1 LFRNKKKITIFLSIV
16 GIAILLFI
24 ISLCTSGSNNAGDNY
39 YHEDT
44 NYYALK
50 KVFFAPS
57 LSDFDRL
64 DRIKVSKVFGVLI
77 ESEKQFGEKILFA
90 TYINGYAGYYRN
102 SGGGCLAGKWHP
114 KNDQNVQHDVQR
126 TFGRNE
132 NATELLSK
140 EFREKSAAFTSLAND
155 YLSKA
160 LPENGWH
167 NRNRMVTFWFL
178 TEEGPFQCQVPQG
191 ALYISEFKDLACAAN
206 DIISDL
212 RNSEECLREDSIPP
226 YEELKL

>member
-1 LFRNKKKITIFLSIV
+1 MTIFFSIV

-24 ISLCTSGSNNAGDNY
+24 ISLCISGSKNAGDNY

-50 KVFFAPS
+50 KVFFAPN

-64 DRIKVSKVFGVLI
+64 DRTKVSKVFGVLI

-90 TYINGYAGYYRN
+90 TYINGYAGFYRN
-102 SGGGCLAGKWHP
+102 SGGGCLAGKWYP
-114 KNDQNVQHDVQR
+114 KDDQNVQHDIQR
-126 TFGRNE
+126 AFGRNE

-140 EFREKSAAFTSLAND
+140 EIREKATAFTILAND
-155 YLSKA
+155 YLSQAK
-160 LPENGWH
+160 LDHTWH
-167 NRNRMVTFWFL
+167 GGNRVVTVWLL
-178 TEEGPFQCQVPQG
+178 TEEGPYQLRVPQVM
-191 ALYISEFKDLACAAN
+191 LYYSPFKDLACAAN

-212 RNSEECLREDSIPP
+212 RNSEKCLRSDPMPP

>member
-1 LFRNKKKITIFLSIV
+1 MTIFLSIV

-24 ISLCTSGSNNAGDNY
+24 ISLSISGSNNDGDNY

-50 KVFFAPS
+50 KVFFAPN
-57 LSDFDRL
+57 LSDFDGL
-64 DRIKVSKVFGVLI
+64 DRIKVNKVFGVLI

-90 TYINGYAGYYRN
+90 TYINGYTGFYRN
-102 SGGGCLAGKWHP
+102 SGGGCLAGKWYP
-114 KNDQNVQHDVQR
+114 KDDQNVQLDVQR
-126 TFGRNE
+126 AFGRNE

-140 EFREKSAAFTSLAND
+140 ELREKVAAFTISAND
-155 YLSKA
+155 YLSQAK
-160 LPENGWH
+160 LDPGWH
-167 NRNRMVTFWFL
+167 GGNRIVTFWFL

-191 ALYISEFKDLACAAN
+191 ALYSSEFKDLAFAAI

-212 RNSEECLREDSIPP
+212 RNSEECLREDPLRG
-226 YEELKL
+226 YELKL

>member
-1 LFRNKKKITIFLSIV
+1 MTVFLSIV

-24 ISLCTSGSNNAGDNY
+24 FSLYISVSKNAGDNY
-39 YHEDT
+39 YHEDR

-57 LSDFDRL
+57 LSDFDRS
-64 DRIKVSKVFGVLI
+64 DRIKVNKVFGVLI

-90 TYINGYAGYYRN
+90 TYINGYTGFYRN
-102 SGGGCLAGKWHP
+102 SGGGCLAGKWYP
-114 KNDQNVQHDVQR
+114 KDDQNAQHDVQR
-126 TFGRNE
+126 AFGRNE

-140 EFREKSAAFTSLAND
+140 ELREKVAAFTILAND
-155 YLSKA
+155 YLSQAK
-160 LPENGWH
+160 LDHGWH
-167 NRNRMVTFWFL
+167 GGNRIVTFWFL
-178 TEEGPFQCQVPQG
+178 TEEGPFQCQVPQVL
-191 ALYISEFKDLACAAN
+191 LYNSEFKDLAFAAN

-212 RNSEECLREDSIPP
+212 RNSEEYCREDPMPP